1 MAFLRR
7 TGGFLFPD
15 GWLPQKRISGSFA
28 PDYANIIDVRDL
40 VKAHRLAAE
49 SSVDHK
55 TSHGSNR
62 YVMHGSGGRSAL
74 RLGTEL
80 AEIISE
86 HFPSFVI
93 GEPATITRSGKPIT
107 VASNVLNDCKKA
119 KSVLGATIRPVED
132 TLRDLVESAIEL
144 GIVTPQLRA

>member
-1 MAFLRR
+1 MEPRWPSR
-7 TGGFLFPD
+7 YD
-15 GWLPQKRISGSFA
+15 M
-28 PDYANIIDVRDL
+28 YYNIIDVRDL

>member
-1 MAFLRR
+1 MDGVGVSRTRPDPCTQHRHCRR
-7 TGGFLFPD
+7 AV
-15 GWLPQKRISGSFA
+15 LPWPSQS
-28 PDYANIIDVRDL
+28 
-40 VKAHRLAAE
+40 KAMGIADMYLAAE

-119 KSVLGATIRPVED
+119 KSVLGATIRRSRTHSV
-132 TLRDLVESAIEL
+132 TSSRALSNLVS
-144 GIVTPQLRA
+144 